1 MLEFFLLSIL
11 VGLDIVL
18 TVIFRYL
25 DSTKPTPLSSMEFHF
40 FVTDFIEKINFII
53 DEDSKER
60 RKELF
65 DSELRQYDRIK
76 KQFENGSNRKKKK
89 N

>member
-76 KQFENGSNRKKKK
+76 KQFENGSDRKKK
-89 N
+89 